1 MPYTRKPI
9 KINEMT
15 KFTTKGAY
23 EVMFSVFCQDSFI

>member
-23 EVMFSVFCQDSFI
+23 EGGEVIKETYRFN